1 MINNNQMIARLWHGY
16 TKPEDAPTYHEM
28 LLTSILPGI
37 HRIAGYQGSYVLRKD
52 GKDEVE
58 FITITFWE
66 SLDAIREFAGP
77 DYERC
82 VIVPEAAHLLVR
94 HDERSTHYDSIR
106 SD

>member
-1 MINNNQMIARLWHGY
+1 MIARLWHGY
-16 TKPEDAPTYHEM
+16 TKPEGAPLYHEM

-37 HRIAGYQGSYVLRKD
+37 HRIPGYKGSYVLRKE
-52 GKDEVE
+52 GKEQVE

-66 SLDAIREFAGP
+66 SLDAIRKFAGE

-82 VIVPEAAHLLVR
+82 VIAPEAAHLLIR
-94 HDERSTHYDSIR
+94 HDERSTHYESFK